1 VIGQG
6 KVALSL
12 SLPSS
17 LPSFPLYKYKRG
29 RHKKEEILV
38 SGLKEKIE
46 KRKGK
51 EKGEKQKR
59 KKKKKETRE
68 NKERKKG
75 KGRPN
80 KG

>member
-6 KVALSL
+6 KMALSL

-46 KRKGK
+46 KRKRRETK
-51 EKGEKQKR
+51 EEK
-59 KKKKKETRE
+59 EE
-68 NKERKKG
+68 ERNKG
-75 KGRPN
+75 K
-80 KG
+80 